1 MNKKT
6 KEMPLRFVGGEQLQ
20 RGRGIGGIF
29 RFIKSIFAPAVK
41 TVGKSVVGAVKSTT
55 GKKILNVLKDQAID
69 TSMNLAQD
77 VLKGNNVKSSLQ
89 DEVNDLKTNL
99 SSLINELRKTRKR
112 SSDTQEGSGIMRKSL
127 KRTKRR
133 RTKLGRRK
141 KDFFNHE

>member
-1 MNKKT
+1 
-6 KEMPLRFVGGEQLQ
+6 MPLRFIGGEQLQ

-112 SSDTQEGSGIMRKSL
+112 SSDTQEGDGIMRKSL

-133 RTKLGRRK
+133 RSKLRRRK

>member
-1 MNKKT
+1 
-6 KEMPLRFVGGEQLQ
+6 MPLRFAGGEQLQ

>member
-1 MNKKT
+1 
-6 KEMPLRFVGGEQLQ
+6 MPLKFVGGEQLQ

-69 TSMNLAQD
+69 TTMNLAQD

-99 SSLINELRKTRKR
+99 SSLITELRKTRKR
-112 SSDTQEGSGIMRKSL
+112 TSDTQEGSGIMRKSL
-127 KRTKRR
+127 KRTKKRR
-133 RTKLGRRK
+133 SKSRRRRK

>member
-1 MNKKT
+1 
-6 KEMPLRFVGGEQLQ
+6 MPLRFVGGEQLQ

-99 SSLINELRKTRKR
+99 SSLINELRKNRKR

>member
-1 MNKKT
+1 
-6 KEMPLRFVGGEQLQ
+6 MPLKFVGGEQLQ

-55 GKKILNVLKDQAID
+55 GKKILKVLKDQAID
-69 TSMNLAQD
+69 TTMNLAQD

-99 SSLINELRKTRKR
+99 SSLITELRKTRKR

-127 KRTKRR
+127 KRTKKRR
-133 RTKLGRRK
+133 SKSRRRRK

>member
-1 MNKKT
+1 
-6 KEMPLRFVGGEQLQ
+6 MPLRFVGGEQLQ

>member
-1 MNKKT
+1 
-6 KEMPLRFVGGEQLQ
+6 MPLRFVGGEQLQ

-133 RTKLGRRK
+133 RSKLGRRK

>member
-1 MNKKT
+1 
-6 KEMPLRFVGGEQLQ
+6 MPLRFIGGEQLQ
-20 RGRGIGGIF
+20 RGRGIGGLF
-29 RFIKSIFAPAVK
+29 RFIKSIFVPAVK
-41 TVGKSVVGAVKSTT
+41 TVGKSVVGAAKSTT

-77 VLKGNNVKSSLQ
+77 VLKGNNMKSSLQ

-112 SSDTQEGSGIMRKSL
+112 SSDTQEGDGIMRKSL

-133 RTKLGRRK
+133 RSKLRRRK

>member
-1 MNKKT
+1 
-6 KEMPLRFVGGEQLQ
+6 MPLRFVGGEQLQ

-112 SSDTQEGSGIMRKSL
+112 SSDTQEGSGIMIKSL

-133 RTKLGRRK
+133 RSKLGRKK

>member
-1 MNKKT
+1 
-6 KEMPLRFVGGEQLQ
+6 MPLKFVGGEQLQ

-69 TSMNLAQD
+69 TTMNLAQD

-127 KRTKRR
+127 KRTKKRR
-133 RTKLGRRK
+133 SKLRRKRRK

>member
-1 MNKKT
+1 
-6 KEMPLRFVGGEQLQ
+6 MPLRFVGGEQLQ

-133 RTKLGRRK
+133 RSKLGRRK
-141 KDFFNHE
+141 KDFFSHE

>member
-1 MNKKT
+1 
-6 KEMPLRFVGGEQLQ
+6 MPLKFVGGEQLQ

-69 TSMNLAQD
+69 TTMNLAQD

-99 SSLINELRKTRKR
+99 SSLISELRKTRKR

-133 RTKLGRRK
+133 RSKLGRRK

>member
-1 MNKKT
+1 
-6 KEMPLRFVGGEQLQ
+6 MPLRFVGGEQLQ

-133 RTKLGRRK
+133 RSKLGRRK
-141 KDFFNHE
+141 KDFFNNE

>member
-1 MNKKT
+1 
-6 KEMPLRFVGGEQLQ
+6 MPLRFVGGEQLQ

-112 SSDTQEGSGIMRKSL
+112 SNDTQEGSGIMRKSL

-133 RTKLGRRK
+133 RSKLGRRK

>member
-1 MNKKT
+1 
-6 KEMPLRFVGGEQLQ
+6 MPLKFVGGEQLQ

-69 TSMNLAQD
+69 TTMNLAQD
-77 VLKGNNVKSSLQ
+77 VLKGNNVRSSLQ

-99 SSLINELRKTRKR
+99 SSLITELRKTRKR

-127 KRTKRR
+127 KRTKKRR
-133 RTKLGRRK
+133 SKSRRRRK